1 MGASGGG
8 RVNDDDG
15 GGDDALGRLR
25 RDLRREHGAMYAR
38 MRSML
43 DEDAREARTR
53 KRLRRA
59 LVQEFPEF
67 DGYAIDVA
75 VAWDDARCATLA
87 RVLVETPTAEFTFGD
102 ERSPVTRA
110 AAKGLKERLKF
121 LHEHG
126 CAWDVWTCDA
136 AAESGHLECLK
147 YAHEHGCA
155 WDTGTCIWA
164 VWGGHLECL
173 KYAHEHGCAWDEGTC
188 EWAAESG
195 HLECLKYAHE
205 HGCAW
210 DEGTCTCAA
219 SGGHLECLKYAHEHG
234 CAWDEE
240 TCRWAAGGGHL
251 ECLKYAHEHGCA
263 WNDKMCIYAAGNGRL
278 ECLKEDRV
286 ENAWNC
292 LSYAIDHQC
301 PGYVTYVTLLRL
313 ERDAQAAETS
323 FIVNLALSHARNGYI
338 PEREYAEPK
347 AELERARAKI
357 NNMIAQLWA
366 DD

>member
-1 MGASGGG
+1 
-8 RVNDDDG
+8 
-15 GGDDALGRLR
+15 
-25 RDLRREHGAMYAR
+25 
-38 MRSML
+38 ML

-59 LVQEFPEF
+59 LVEEFPEF
-67 DGYAIDVA
+67 DAYAIDVA

-87 RVLVETPTAEFTFGD
+87 RVLVETPTAEDPFGD

-126 CAWDVWTCDA
+126 CAWDVWTC
-136 AAESGHLECLK
+136 
-147 YAHEHGCA
+147 
-155 WDTGTCIWA
+155 
-164 VWGGHLECL
+164 
-173 KYAHEHGCAWDEGTC
+173 
-188 EWAAESG
+188 
-195 HLECLKYAHE
+195 
-205 HGCAW
+205 
-210 DEGTCTCAA
+210 
-219 SGGHLECLKYAHEHG
+219 
-234 CAWDEE
+234 
-240 TCRWAAGGGHL
+240 RWAAGGGHL

-263 WNDKMCIYAAGNGRL
+263 WNERTCWQAIQCVYQQR
-278 ECLKEDRV
+278 EDRV

-357 NNMIAQLWA
+357 DNMIAQLLA

>member
-1 MGASGGG
+1 MASDDRTVDASTESARAHAFCGG
-8 RVNDDDG
+8 DDDG
-15 GGDDALGRLR
+15 GGDDALGR
-25 RDLRREHGAMYAR
+25 LRREHGAMYAR

-59 LVQEFPEF
+59 LVEEFPEF
-67 DGYAIDVA
+67 DAYAIDVA

-87 RVLVETPTAEFTFGD
+87 RVLVETPTAEDPFGD

-126 CAWDVWTCDA
+126 YAWDAETCMY
-136 AAESGHLECLK
+136 AAEN
-147 YAHEHGCA
+147 
-155 WDTGTCIWA
+155 
-164 VWGGHLECL
+164 
-173 KYAHEHGCAWDEGTC
+173 
-188 EWAAESG
+188 
-195 HLECLKYAHE
+195 
-205 HGCAW
+205 
-210 DEGTCTCAA
+210 
-219 SGGHLECLKYAHEHG
+219 GHLECLKYAHEHG

-263 WNDKMCIYAAGNGRL
+263 WNERTCWQAIQCVYQQR
-278 ECLKEDRV
+278 EDRV

-323 FIVNLALSHARNGYI
+323 FIVNLALSHAQNGYI

-357 NNMIAQLWA
+357 DNMIAQLLA

>member
-1 MGASGGG
+1 MASDDRTVDASTESARAHAFCGG
-8 RVNDDDG
+8 DDDG

-25 RDLRREHGAMYAR
+25 REHGAMYER

-59 LVQEFPEF
+59 LVEEFPEF
-67 DGYAIDVA
+67 DAYAIDVA

-87 RVLVETPTAEFTFGD
+87 RGLVETPTAEDPFGD

-155 WDTGTCIWA
+155 WDAGTCIWA

-173 KYAHEHGCAWDEGTC
+173 KYAHEHGCAWD
-188 EWAAESG
+188 A
-195 HLECLKYAHE
+195 
-205 HGCAW
+205 
-210 DEGTCTCAA
+210 
-219 SGGHLECLKYAHEHG
+219 
-234 CAWDEE
+234 
-240 TCRWAAGGGHL
+240 
-251 ECLKYAHEHGCA
+251 
-263 WNDKMCIYAAGNGRL
+263 
-278 ECLKEDRV
+278 
-286 ENAWNC
+286 
-292 LSYAIDHQC
+292 
-301 PGYVTYVTLLRL
+301 
-313 ERDAQAAETS
+313 
-323 FIVNLALSHARNGYI
+323 
-338 PEREYAEPK
+338 
-347 AELERARAKI
+347 
-357 NNMIAQLWA
+357 
-366 DD
+366 